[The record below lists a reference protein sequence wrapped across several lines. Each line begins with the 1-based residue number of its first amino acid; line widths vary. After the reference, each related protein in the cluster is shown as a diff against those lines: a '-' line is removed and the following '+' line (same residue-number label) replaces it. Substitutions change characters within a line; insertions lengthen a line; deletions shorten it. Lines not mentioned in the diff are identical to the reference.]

1 MTRTAFQVTE
11 DDVESVL
18 HSYTLRIAN
27 SRGMSIAALAAEV
40 FHEIDAERVENAALN
55 ASGDVVQQANDALAE
70 IKDILCE
77 MGVLEF

>member
-1 MTRTAFQVTE
+1 MICTAFQVTE

-27 SRGMSIAALAAEV
+27 SRGMSIAALASEV
-40 FHEIDAERVENAALN
+40 FHEIDAKRVEKAALN
-55 ASGDVVQQANDALAE
+55 SSGDLVEQANGALAE

-77 MGVLEF
+77 IGVLEF